1 MKAKTLLI
9 SAATLA
15 AGVMAS
21 QAAVYSQNIVGYI
34 NVTIPAG
41 QFCLIQN
48 PLSTGND
55 VLTNVIPLGNVP
67 KNTEAYFFAA
77 GSFGAP
83 YQMTKTGWSPDASTV
98 SVAPGQGFFIQNTAV
113 TNFTLTLVGTVL
125 SSNSAPVALSP
136 GFNLVGAPQPVSGFL
151 QTQMGVPAVKNDFV
165 YQFNDGGGNYYPET
179 QATKT
184 GWSPSEPYIGTNVN
198 VGVAEAFFYD
208 VNGATTEN
216 WTNSLSPY

>member
-34 NVTIPAG
+34 NVTIPSG

-48 PLSTGND
+48 PLTTGND
-55 VLTNVIPLGNVP
+55 VLTNVIPVGAAP
-67 KNTEAYFFAA
+67 KGTEAYFFSA
-77 GSFGAP
+77 GSFGSP
-83 YQMTKTGWSPDASTV
+83 YTLGKSGWSPDASTV
-98 SVAPGQGFFIQNTAV
+98 SVAPGQGFFIQNAGI
-113 TNFTLTLVGTVL
+113 TNFTLTLTGSIL
-125 SSNSAPVALSP
+125 SSNTGPVTLSP
-136 GFNLVGAPQPVSGFL
+136 GFNLVGASVPVSGNI
-151 QTQMGVPAVKNDFV
+151 QAQMGAPAVKNDFV
-165 YQFNDGGGNYYPET
+165 YQFNDGIGNYGPQLT
-179 QATKT
+179 AGKS
-184 GWSPSEPYIGTNVN
+184 GLWSPYEPTIGTNSN

-208 VNGATTEN
+208 ESGTTKQ